1 MPDLTQSSQTTAT
14 TAPAFYTNYLTNLA
28 TRGTAAGAA
37 VPSAA
42 WDPTALQT
50 KAFGQV
56 ASNVGNY
63 KPGLTNAA
71 TSFGQAGS
79 TDISG
84 AANPYLT
91 AGTTTGGLAAAQPNL
106 SAGTSSAA
114 DLVGGYMNPY
124 TQNVVD
130 QIRLANQ
137 QNIQQ
142 NLSPGITAGAV
153 GGGQFGSKR
162 GAEALALGVSNANIG
177 ALGQQS
183 AALQSGYSEALK
195 AAQQQRANQLT
206 AAQTA
211 GTLQNQANVNQVT
224 AGQVAGNLAAQQG
237 QLYRDVGTGQA
248 ALAGQTQAAGL
259 ADVNALATLGAQ
271 EQTIAQN
278 KAMMPLDVLGKQANL
293 MTGAQLPMSTTS
305 TMTGSPLAL
314 IAGLGSAG
322 AGMFSQPIVGRNPDG
337 TPIYGSS
344 LWSTLRNQFGNSTTA
359 SPVVTDPND
368 PNFVGPPS
376 DGVDGTGDFIP
387 GGTDVTPTGYWDYDP
402 EGTPFWV
409 PG

>member
-1 MPDLTQSSQTTAT
+1 MADLTQSSQTTAT
-14 TAPAFYTNYLTNLA
+14 TAPQYYTDYLSNLA
-28 TRGTAAGAA
+28 TKGTAAGAA
-37 VPSAA
+37 VDPAA
-42 WDPTALQT
+42 WNAQPLQT
-50 KAFGQV
+50 KAFENV
-56 ASNVGNY
+56 AANVGNY
-63 KPGLTNAA
+63 KPGLETAGA
-71 TSFGQAGS
+71 SFGRAGA

-91 AGTTTGGLAAAQPNL
+91 AGTTASGLSAAQPNL
-106 SAGTSSAA
+106 AAGTSSAA

-162 GAEALALGVSNANIG
+162 GAEALALGISNANIG

-183 AALQSGYSEALK
+183 AALQSGYTEALR

-237 QLYRDVGTGQA
+237 QLARDVGTGQA

-259 ADVNALATLGAQ
+259 ADVNALATLGGQ
-271 EQTIAQN
+271 QQTIAQN
-278 KAMMPLDVLGKQANL
+278 KAMMPLDVLGKQASL
-293 MTGAQLPMSTTS
+293 MSGAQLPMSTTS

-314 IAGLGSAG
+314 IAGLGSA
-322 AGMFSQPIVGRNPDG
+322 ATGMFSQPVVGKNPDG
-337 TPIYGSS
+337 TPIYGSN
-344 LWSTLRNQFGNSTTA
+344 LWNTIKNQFGTTTEPSITAGGNTTDTSAAGSSTGPT
-359 SPVVTDPND
+359 VPNV
-368 PNFVGPPS
+368 PL
-376 DGVDGTGDFIP
+376 P
-387 GGTDVTPTGYWDYDP
+387 GEGAGYWDYDP